1 MDANLMER
9 MFSNEDSWANLP
21 TAPEQLS
28 EETKERMKEI
38 IEQMSRINP
47 MEADMIELHILKGVP
62 QSALGK
68 IFHYTQPNIHYR
80 VNRAIARIKVLIK
93 VPILKEEYLYSELG
107 RYFSDEKDVK
117 VMVLLYLYSSQSHAA
132 RMIGESQGKV
142 RYRFL
147 RCLDSLK
154 HIESLAEIYSALFTI
169 SENLTLLRK
178 NDELIEVKR
187 TIL

>member
-1 MDANLMER
+1 MDTNLMER
-9 MFSNEDSWANLP
+9 MFSNEDSWAKLP
-21 TAPEQLS
+21 TAPDQLS

-47 MEADMIELHILKGVP
+47 MEADMIELHILKGIP

-80 VNRAIARIKVLIK
+80 VNRAIDRIKVLIK
-93 VPILKEEYLYSELG
+93 IPIFKEEFLYSELT

-147 RCLDSLK
+147 RCLASLQ
-154 HIESLAEIYSALFTI
+154 HIEQLSEIYEALSMI

-178 NDELIEVKR
+178 SDEPLEIKR